1 MQFLIVD
8 TNNKLI
14 NTIEAES
21 TDEARQHRSYKEN
34 YSVIPIERNQKYEN
48 GEIKIKS
55 LKELYN
61 ENIITKEE
69 YEKIIDDNRIAGYE
83 EKVDAKVIEFMRIFI
98 NHNLDFE
105 TLNDEQKRLLSEIN
119 AEVFSVKLKNPKATI

>member
-69 YEKIIDDNRIAGYE
+69 YENIIDANRIAGYQ
-83 EKVDAKVIEFMRIFI
+83 EKVDAKVIEFLRGFI
-98 NHNLDFE
+98 NSLDYNNLSE
-105 TLNDEQKRLLSEIN
+105 AQKILLSEIN
-119 AEVFSVKLKNPKATI
+119 SEVFKVKLNNPK

>member
-69 YEKIIDDNRIAGYE
+69 YEKIIDDNRIADYQ
-83 EKVDAKVIEFMRIFI
+83 EKVDAKVIEFMRGFI
-98 NHNLDFE
+98 NSLDYNNLSE
-105 TLNDEQKRLLSEIN
+105 AQKILSSEIN
-119 AEVFSVKLKNPKATI
+119 SEVFKVKLNNPK